1 MSKRAAFGFLRRR
14 DETLGKKV
22 LFFAM
27 FVLTCSFEE
36 VSALCRLKRTEE
48 GPFEEF
54 LLISS
59 DIQSFQ
65 KTFDFE
71 VKM

>member
-1 MSKRAAFGFLRRR
+1 MSERGTFGFLRRR
-14 DETLGKKV
+14 AEALGKKAP
-22 LFFAM
+22 FFAM
-27 FVLTCSFEE
+27 FLLTCSFEE
-36 VSALCRLKRTEE
+36 VSASCRLKRTEE

-54 LLISS
+54 LKISS

-65 KTFDFE
+65 KTYFE